1 MVLADTAGTLQSG
14 MSPTLDTED
23 EETEELCHGLAFLV
37 NYGEEGIFV
46 DSALDVSYA
55 INKTWEGVL
64 AAEKLTG
71 IENAE
76 AHTIAAGMSGLS
88 LRARFVNTGSP
99 GPYLVKTSFPLSR
112 DDLEKYLR
120 SLDKTALKSFLQRS
134 KI

>member
-1 MVLADTAGTLQSG
+1 ML
-14 MSPTLDTED
+14 PTLDTED
-23 EETEELCHGLAFLV
+23 GETEELRHGLAFLV

-55 INKTWEGVL
+55 LNKTWEGVL

-71 IENAE
+71 IENQE
-76 AHTIAAGMSGLS
+76 AHALAADMSGLS

-112 DDLEKYLR
+112 DDLEKYLQA
-120 SLDKTALKSFLQRS
+120 LDKPDLKSFLQRS

>member
-1 MVLADTAGTLQSG
+1 MDLADPAGTLQSG
-14 MSPTLDTED
+14 MLPTLDTED

-55 INKTWEGVL
+55 LNKTWEGVL

-71 IENAE
+71 VKNQE
-76 AHTIAAGMSGLS
+76 AHTLAAGMSGLS

-120 SLDKTALKSFLQRS
+120 SLDNAALKSFLQRS
-134 KI
+134 NI

>member
-14 MSPTLDTED
+14 TLPTLDTED

-76 AHTIAAGMSGLS
+76 AHTLAAGMSGLS
-88 LRARFVNTGSP
+88 LRARFVNTGSS
-99 GPYLVKTSFPLSR
+99 GPYLVKTSSPLSR

>member
-1 MVLADTAGTLQSG
+1 MDLVDPAGTLQSG

-23 EETEELCHGLAFLV
+23 DDVEELCHGLAFLV

-55 INKTWEGVL
+55 LNKTWEGVL

-71 IENAE
+71 IENQE
-76 AHTIAAGMSGLS
+76 AHTLAAGMSGMS

>member
-1 MVLADTAGTLQSG
+1 ML
-14 MSPTLDTED
+14 PTLDTED
-23 EETEELCHGLAFLV
+23 GETEELRHGLAFLV

-55 INKTWEGVL
+55 LNKTWEGVL

-71 IENAE
+71 IENQE
-76 AHTIAAGMSGLS
+76 AHALAADMSGLS

-120 SLDKTALKSFLQRS
+120 ALDKPALTNFLKRS

>member
-1 MVLADTAGTLQSG
+1 
-14 MSPTLDTED
+14 MSPTLNTED
-23 EETEELCHGLAFLV
+23 EEDVQYGLCFLV

-55 INKTWEGVL
+55 LNKTWEGVL

-71 IENAE
+71 IENQE
-76 AHTIAAGMSGLS
+76 AHTLAAGMAGLS

-112 DDLEKYLR
+112 DDLEQYLR
-120 SLDKTALKSFLQRS
+120 SLDKPALKSFLQRS

>member
-14 MSPTLDTED
+14 TLPTLDTDD

-76 AHTIAAGMSGLS
+76 AHTLAAGMSGLS
-88 LRARFVNTGSP
+88 LRARFVNTGAP

-120 SLDKTALKSFLQRS
+120 SLDKTALESFLQRS

>member
-1 MVLADTAGTLQSG
+1 MDLVDPAGTLQSG
-14 MSPTLDTED
+14 MLPTLDTED
-23 EETEELCHGLAFLV
+23 EETDGLCHGLAFLV

-55 INKTWEGVL
+55 LNKTWEGVL

-71 IENAE
+71 IENQE
-76 AHTIAAGMSGLS
+76 AHILVAGVSGMF
-88 LRARFVNTGSP
+88 LRARFVNTEAP

-120 SLDKTALKSFLQRS
+120 ALDKPALKSFLQRS

>member
-1 MVLADTAGTLQSG
+1 MDLVDPAGTLQSG
-14 MSPTLDTED
+14 TLPTPDTED

-76 AHTIAAGMSGLS
+76 AHTIAAGISGLS

-99 GPYLVKTSFPLSR
+99 GPYLVKTSSPLSR

-120 SLDKTALKSFLQRS
+120 SLDNAALKSFLQRS
-134 KI
+134 NI

>member
-1 MVLADTAGTLQSG
+1 MDLADPAGTLQSG

-23 EETEELCHGLAFLV
+23 DEEDIQFGLCFLV
-37 NYGEEGIFV
+37 NYNEDGIYL
-46 DSALDVSYA
+46 DSCVDVSSA
-55 INKTWEGVL
+55 IGKTWVGVL

-71 IENAE
+71 IQNQE
-76 AHTIAAGMSGLS
+76 ARSLAAAMTTMS

-99 GPYLVKTSFPLSR
+99 GPYLVKTSFLLSR

-120 SLDKTALKSFLQRS
+120 SLDKAALKSFLQRS

>member
-14 MSPTLDTED
+14 TLPTLDTED

-76 AHTIAAGMSGLS
+76 AHTLAAGMSGLS
-88 LRARFVNTGSP
+88 LRARFVNTGAP

-120 SLDKTALKSFLQRS
+120 SLDNTALKSFLQRS
-134 KI
+134 NI